1 MKIIL
6 IVLAS
11 ISLTLAIVFG
21 LHYGWNYAYD
31 KGIKAGI
38 NGYHK
43 QCIPGG
49 YIVGE
54 DGSVVG
60 CQFLGKLPPEDAL
73 KKESEK
79 QL

>member
-1 MKIIL
+1 MKIFL
-6 IVLAS
+6 IVLAT
-11 ISLTLAIVFG
+11 ISLTLALVFG
-21 LHYGWNYAYD
+21 IHYGLNAAYN
-31 KGIKAGI
+31 KGIKDGI
-38 NGYHK
+38 AGYHR
-43 QCIPGG
+43 QCMLGG

-79 QL
+79 L